1 MEFFKSPMGN
11 KLSCKG
17 WRQEGLLR
25 LLLNCLDSD
34 IAKMPQNSSLNAL
47 LNCSSGAD
55 LVGLYHGGGVGI
67 GYSMH
72 SGLTLIADGTDE
84 AKKRLNLVL
93 KADPNLGV
101 IRYAEAGYEKTKA
114 IVENSI
120 FPSKVMG

>member
-1 MEFFKSPMGN
+1 MKDESGAIVDWPV
-11 KLSCKG
+11 
-17 WRQEGLLR
+17 
-25 LLLNCLDSD
+25 LNV
-34 IAKMPQNSSLNAL
+34 L

-55 LVGLYHGGGVGI
+55 LVRLYHGGGGGVGI

-72 SGLTLIADGTDE
+72 SGLTVIADGTDE

-101 IRYAEAGYEKTKA
+101 IRYAEAGYEKAKA